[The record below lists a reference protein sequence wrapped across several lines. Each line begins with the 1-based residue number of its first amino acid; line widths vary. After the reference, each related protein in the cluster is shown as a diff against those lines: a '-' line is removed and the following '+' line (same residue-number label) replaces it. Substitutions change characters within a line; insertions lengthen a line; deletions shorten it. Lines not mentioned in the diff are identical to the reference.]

1 MSVLDTGNIA
11 MLYAKPQLSFLWGK
25 TKFELFICLDIDAY
39 IHLDRNDE
47 QSEMYLCWYFQWIN
61 LMEIKTDNSWKA
73 EILKKVTSGSEEGVR
88 KYSLEVEMGGK
99 NNMHPTLALSCI

>member
-1 MSVLDTGNIA
+1 
-11 MLYAKPQLSFLWGK
+11 
-25 TKFELFICLDIDAY
+25 
-39 IHLDRNDE
+39 
-47 QSEMYLCWYFQWIN
+47 
-61 LMEIKTDNSWKA
+61 MEIKTDNSWKA